1 MERYPMGAEDW
12 RRALSF
18 IDAITDND
26 TEMRLRALV
35 YHHDDPKGMALT
47 LVGALTTLTEAVAD
61 AALEREEDEDGGR
74 D

>member
-12 RRALSF
+12 SRALSF
-18 IDAITDND
+18 LEAVTDND
-26 TEMRLRALV
+26 VEMCLRALV
-35 YHHDDPKGMALT
+35 YHHDDPRGMALT

-61 AALEREEDEDGGR
+61 AAFEREEDEDGGR